1 MQNASLHAP
10 PAPPKAMPLSPRRK
24 AALIVQL
31 MISDGG
37 KLSLDQLPEHLQ
49 ELLAHEL
56 GAIRLVDR
64 DTVNAVAAEFADLL
78 GAIGLSSPGG
88 PAAALDVLSAHLSPD
103 LAGRLKAELG
113 GPRETDPWVQ
123 LSGLEVED
131 LVPIM
136 QSESTEVAAV
146 VLSKLPVAKAASIL
160 GELPGEKARMI
171 TFAVS
176 RTADIAPELV
186 KRIGA
191 TLVGAYCTTKVTAF
205 EKAPTDRVGAI
216 LNSSPAAMRD
226 TMLEGLDS
234 TDEGFA
240 KGVRKAIFTFA
251 DIPTRLVPT
260 DIPACIRGVD
270 PEDLSV
276 AIAAALGAG
285 GDLQTAADFILANI
299 SQRMADQIREEAG
312 EKGKIKSSVGE
323 DAMNAVTAAV
333 RELADSGAITM
344 IDPDAEA
351 EEED

>member
-1 MQNASLHAP
+1 MQNTSVQTASAHHPVLALTP
-10 PAPPKAMPLSPRRK
+10 QRK

-37 KLSLDQLPEHLQ
+37 KLSLNQLPEHLQ
-49 ELLAHEL
+49 ELLAREL

-78 GAIGLSSPGG
+78 AAIGLSSPGG
-88 PAAALDVLSAHLSPD
+88 PAAALDALSAHLSPE

-113 GPRETDPWVQ
+113 GPRDIDPWVQ
-123 LSGLEVED
+123 LSGLEAEE
-131 LVPIM
+131 LTPILM
-136 QSESTEVAAV
+136 SESIEVAAV

-160 GELPGEKARMI
+160 GEIPGDKARMI

-176 RTADIAPELV
+176 RTADIKPDLV
-186 KRIGA
+186 KRIGQ
-191 TLVGAYCTTKVTAF
+191 TLVGAYCTTKITAF

-226 TMLEGLDS
+226 SMLEGLDS

-251 DIPTRLVPT
+251 DIPSRLVAT

-270 PEDLSV
+270 PEELNLG
-276 AIAAALGAG
+276 IAAALGVG
-285 GDLQTAADFILANI
+285 GDLQAAAEFILANI
-299 SQRMADQIREEAG
+299 SQRMADQIREEAA
-312 EKGKIKSSVGE
+312 EKGKVKASVGE
-323 DAMNAVTAAV
+323 DAMNAITAAI
-333 RELADSGAITM
+333 RELADSGAITL
-344 IDPDAEA
+344 IDPDAE

>member
-1 MQNASLHAP
+1 MQNISTQIPKPHTPVLSL
-10 PAPPKAMPLSPRRK
+10 SSQRK

-37 KLSLDQLPEHLQ
+37 KLSLNQLPEHLQ
-49 ELLAHEL
+49 ELLAREL
-56 GAIRLVDR
+56 GAIRLIDR

-78 GAIGLSSPGG
+78 EAIGLSSPGG
-88 PAAALDVLSAHLSPD
+88 PAAALDALSAHLSPE

-113 GPRETDPWVQ
+113 GPRDIDPWVQ
-123 LSGLEVED
+123 LSGLEAEE
-131 LVPIM
+131 LTPILL
-136 QSESTEVAAV
+136 SESTEVAAV

-160 GELPGEKARMI
+160 GEIPGDKARMI

-186 KRIGA
+186 KRIGE
-191 TLVGAYCTTKVTAF
+191 TLVGAYCTTKITAF

-226 TMLEGLDS
+226 EVLEGLDN

-251 DIPTRLVPT
+251 DIPSRLVPT

-270 PEDLSV
+270 PEELNV
-276 AIAAALGAG
+276 GIAAALGSEG
-285 GDLQTAADFILANI
+285 FILANI
-299 SQRMADQIREEAG
+299 SQRMAEQIREEAV
-312 EKGKIKSSVGE
+312 EKGKVKASVGE
-323 DAMNAVTAAV
+323 EAMNAITAAI
-333 RELADSGAITM
+333 RDLADSGAVNL
-344 IDPDAEA
+344 IDPDAE
-351 EEED
+351 EEEE